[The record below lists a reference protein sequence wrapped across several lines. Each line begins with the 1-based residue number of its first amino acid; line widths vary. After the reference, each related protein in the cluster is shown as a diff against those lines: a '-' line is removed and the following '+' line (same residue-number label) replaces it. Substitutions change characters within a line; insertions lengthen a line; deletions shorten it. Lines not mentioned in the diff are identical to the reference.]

1 MQGARQAAF
10 QLMVTGADSGEIVW
24 DSGKVESEESRHVPF
39 GAVGQ
44 KVCDRD

>member
-10 QLMVTGADSGEIVW
+10 QLMVTGADSGEVVW